1 VSEAT
6 DAVGWLLAQ
15 AEPEARRV
23 AVQQIVK
30 VHGREAAELLVR
42 ALGDD
47 DWRVRKEATKIAHV
61 ISARDEVV
69 AALVGALEE
78 RNNIGLRNA
87 AVEALA
93 AIGRDALPSTIEALA
108 KLDADGR
115 KLAVEVI
122 RALPDLRA
130 AQALVRAL
138 DDDDPNVRV
147 AAAEALGSVAPA
159 GEDAR
164 ALAEEALAGVLG
176 AGDMLLKLAALDS
189 LTRLEARLPWSFYAP
204 HAKDPLL
211 RRHAIVAAAGSSD
224 AEAIAEV
231 AAATADASATIAREA
246 IVSLGECVAA
256 SPDAVTLDLARGL
269 LRAQPAA
276 HGRVRDLASGAADG
290 RARGAA
296 MLVLGLLADDA
307 DVPLL
312 VEALED
318 DDVAPRAEQAL
329 GLFGASVI
337 DPLIQASRD
346 AHPARRAAIL
356 ALVASLGASRARP
369 GPETFREALTDPSP
383 DVVAAAARGL
393 GAAGDASDLARLVGF
408 VANGDGRIAATAAA
422 AVTAIASRHPDEAR
436 RLRDAI
442 DPRGDDGG
450 VGCALVSAMAQTGV
464 ATTADLVF
472 AQSALANADPRVRRA
487 AVDALA
493 ATGADEAAES
503 IEFALADEERDVQ
516 LAAVRAL
523 GRIGREAPLVDVVR
537 VARDAS
543 LVAAALRALGAA
555 NAGLTL
561 ASARP
566 LVVHADAAVASA
578 AVEAIGRLPPS
589 PDRDDALFA
598 ALDHGDAEV
607 VKMALSELA
616 VVRDARI
623 LARFG
628 LCLDHA
634 SWEVRR
640 VAAELLGQDASPAAE
655 ALLRARY
662 ERERDPLVREAIQDA
677 VSIRSGAELVR
688 TLTAPPLARRYD
700 ER

>member
-1 VSEAT
+1 VSDAT
-6 DAVGWLLAQ
+6 DAAAWLLAQ
-15 AEPEARRV
+15 EEPEARRV
-23 AVQQIVK
+23 AVQQIIK
-30 VHGREAAELLVR
+30 LQGREAAELLVR

-47 DWRVRKEATKIAHV
+47 DWRVRKEATKIAHA
-61 ISARDEVV
+61 IEARDEVV

-78 RNNIGLRNA
+78 RTNIGLRNA

-93 AIGRDALPSTIEALA
+93 AVGRDALPATIEALG
-108 KLDADGR
+108 KLDSDGR

-122 RALPDLRA
+122 GAVPDLRGTR
-130 AQALVRAL
+130 ALLRAL
-138 DDDDPNVRV
+138 DDEDSNVRV

-159 GEDAR
+159 GEDSR
-164 ALAEEALAGVLG
+164 ALAEEALANVLG
-176 AGDMLLKLAALDS
+176 SSEMLLKLAALDS

-204 HAKDPLL
+204 HARDPLL
-211 RRHAIVAAAGSSD
+211 RRHAIVAAAGSNEAD
-224 AEAIAEV
+224 AIAEV
-231 AAATADASATIAREA
+231 ASATSDPSATIAREA
-246 IVSLGECVAA
+246 IVALGECIAA
-256 SPDAVTLDLARGL
+256 HPDAVTLDLARNL
-269 LRAQPAA
+269 LRDQSAA
-276 HGRVRDLASGAADG
+276 HARVRELARGAADG

-296 MLVLGLLADDA
+296 MLVLGLLAHDA
-307 DVPLL
+307 DVQLL

-337 DPLIQASRD
+337 GPLVEASRD

-356 ALVASLGASRARP
+356 ALVASLGSSRASP
-369 GPETFREALTDPSP
+369 GPETFREALGDPSP
-383 DVVAAAARGL
+383 DVAAAAARGL
-393 GAAGDASDLARLVGF
+393 GASGDASDLARLIGF
-408 VANGDGRIAATAAA
+408 VANADGRIAATSAA

-436 RLRDAI
+436 KMRDAI
-442 DPRGDDGG
+442 DPRGGDAG
-450 VGCALVSAMAQTGV
+450 VGCALVLAMAETRV
-464 ATTADLVF
+464 ATSADVVF
-472 AQSALANADPRVRRA
+472 AQSALSNSDARVRRA

-493 ATGADEAAES
+493 TTRAKAAAES
-503 IEFALADEERDVQ
+503 VEFALADEERDVQ

-523 GRIGREAPLVDVVR
+523 GRLGREAPLVDLVR

-543 LVAAALRALGAA
+543 LVGAALRALGVA
-555 NAGLTL
+555 NAALAL

-566 LVVHADAAVASA
+566 LVLHADAAIASA
-578 AVEAIGRLPPS
+578 AVEAIGSLPPS
-589 PDRDDALFA
+589 ADRDDALFA
-598 ALDHGDAEV
+598 GLDHGDAEV

-616 VVRDARI
+616 LVRDARV

-677 VSIRSGAELVR
+677 VTIRPDAELVR
-688 TLTAPPLARRYD
+688 TMTAPPLARRYD

>member
-1 VSEAT
+1 M
-6 DAVGWLLAQ
+6 Q
-15 AEPEARRV
+15 
-23 AVQQIVK
+23 K
-30 VHGREAAELLVR
+30 
-42 ALGDD
+42 
-47 DWRVRKEATKIAHV
+47 
-61 ISARDEVV
+61 
-69 AALVGALEE
+69 
-78 RNNIGLRNA
+78 
-87 AVEALA
+87 
-93 AIGRDALPSTIEALA
+93 
-108 KLDADGR
+108 
-115 KLAVEVI
+115 
-122 RALPDLRA
+122 
-130 AQALVRAL
+130 
-138 DDDDPNVRV
+138 
-147 AAAEALGSVAPA
+147 
-159 GEDAR
+159 
-164 ALAEEALAGVLG
+164 
-176 AGDMLLKLAALDS
+176 
-189 LTRLEARLPWSFYAP
+189 
-204 HAKDPLL
+204 
-211 RRHAIVAAAGSSD
+211 
-224 AEAIAEV
+224 
-231 AAATADASATIAREA
+231 
-246 IVSLGECVAA
+246 
-256 SPDAVTLDLARGL
+256 
-269 LRAQPAA
+269 
-276 HGRVRDLASGAADG
+276 
-290 RARGAA
+290 
-296 MLVLGLLADDA
+296 
-307 DVPLL
+307 LL

-337 DPLIQASRD
+337 DPLVEASRD
-346 AHPARRAAIL
+346 AHPPRRAAIH

-393 GAAGDASDLARLVGF
+393 GSSGDAKAISRVPRRLL
-408 VANGDGRIAATAAA
+408 VANTDGRIAATSAA

-436 RLRDAI
+436 RLRDTI

-450 VGCALVSAMAQTGV
+450 IGCALVLAMAQTGV

-472 AQSALANADPRVRRA
+472 AQSALANSDSRVRRA

-493 ATGADEAAES
+493 ATGAKEAAES
-503 IEFALADEERDVQ
+503 VEFALADEERDVQ

-523 GRIGREAPLVDVVR
+523 GRLGREVPLVDVVR

-566 LVVHADAAVASA
+566 LVVHADAAIASA

-607 VKMALSELA
+607 VKIALSELA
-616 VVRDARI
+616 VVRDARV